1 MERVTPQHPVRRLAA
16 RFKPINE
23 VPTTHAAKA
32 FAVAAVEDDRVA
44 RLYGQAQWR
53 RRLWRRLARAPEAL
67 AGRPVHWRG
76 AISSVESRFRSSGCG
91 AML

>member
-53 RRLWRRLARAPEAL
+53 RRLWRRLGGSLERPRHWLGVRCTGGALLGVSRAGSDP
-67 AGRPVHWRG
+67 
-76 AISSVESRFRSSGCG
+76 
-91 AML
+91 